1 MTTVAAEWITGEELY
16 EMADVGRCELVEGR
30 IVEMSPTKPEHG
42 RYEYL
47 LARRIGDFVEERDL
61 GQVMVGEVGIYTR
74 RNPDTVRAADV
85 LFISHER
92 YARATKGSFLDVA
105 PELIVEVLSP
115 NDRWS
120 DVRAKLREYFAIG
133 VNVVLVVETEAQIVA
148 VYRSSTDLDELTSED
163 VLRIE
168 DVLPGFEFPL
178 QELFQD

>member
-74 RNPDTVRAADV
+74 RNPDTVRGPDV
-85 LFISHER
+85 SYYPR
-92 YARATKGSFLDVA
+92 RATPTERHTRRLLVA
-105 PELIVEVLSP
+105 GTRFGCGNCIAER
-115 NDRWS
+115 NCR
-120 DVRAKLREYFAIG
+120 
-133 VNVVLVVETEAQIVA
+133 
-148 VYRSSTDLDELTSED
+148 
-163 VLRIE
+163 
-168 DVLPGFEFPL
+168 
-178 QELFQD
+178 